1 MICAVELG
9 MMALSVGLSILAG
22 MMLKKK
28 VKSPLDDKP
37 TTLTTRG
44 SYVPWL
50 LGQRT
55 IAPVFAWAGQRNS
68 KKEKLKDGGKGV
80 GGASGEKTKVFYEA
94 GWHQICV
101 GPVDEL
107 LQIRQN
113 GTVIFEGPISRTSHP
128 SGSLVE
134 LAEREG
140 SFYIYWGEE
149 DQPVNTFLGDADRV
163 GISSRWA
170 GLCYVVW
177 WRKRLGP
184 SPQWPQLEYVV
195 NVKPRSTLL
204 EDSEGYCPATWTID
218 TGYSW
223 EILGTRPITAIR
235 LFPKTAGGG
244 AYEGGVPVEEVGVA
258 HIMEPYLITNPSRN
272 IFQAVPG
279 DPDVGHYI
287 LDPLNVTNPQHFGDG
302 TFHYV
307 KRENGTTIRSV
318 AAGPLSGISGE
329 WTYNEAERLAPGTY
343 NITKIFPVGGVSG
356 ASVAGHVRKHYHYF
370 SVEGTRIDHYFN
382 IPIVGFLD
390 GAEGTGYIAVGG
402 DWSEYIRKGEIE
414 LVGNGMADGTYALF
428 KKSEYVEHHA
438 SWTEEDH
445 AAAFEVAKG
454 LTWWFPAGQV
464 IRIKDNSGIPDGDY
478 IVSRSEDSPLLD
490 GTTRVYLEQD
500 VTDITADGEIEA
512 WYYRTPDYG
521 VNPAHAI
528 AEMLFSPW
536 PYGLGLDQDEWDL
549 DSLEEV
555 GEYFDP
561 DVGQRLFTSW
571 LATEGEEI
579 EALLGAAMQD
589 LGLAII
595 WDTATGKHRFRL
607 IRDPEETTPSEVQ
620 EISDDI
626 ILEPLPQIET
636 LHADQRPN
644 RLVFAFPDRQMNY
657 RTSTIAIDDDGQ
669 ASFLEYQKAQEVKLT
684 IIDHFDPAAIVA
696 ERRSQEELAG
706 GSTFMFNMNRS
717 ARELLPGDVLLVEG
731 FDELLRVTGVEFQGD
746 EGTVKVECITD
757 IFGTPVS
764 TFRAGQGA
772 LPSPAESPV
781 EDLAFRALEIPE
793 HLSGK
798 GNQLIGVPRIRAN
811 QAAGSSD
818 IFLSLDDLTYTYN
831 STDYEVHSGGT
842 LIDALAADG
851 ELEEAEGPTFTI
863 QGPDILDAVEDLTG
877 DDYNW
882 RAGRQIALI
891 GDEICFFQKVTAI
904 SGTTYRLDGLI
915 RARFDTRRAAHAEG
929 TQIYLFLRDNLN
941 QLSDL
946 LLSVGA
952 DLYTKS
958 IPAGVSADVVD
969 PDNRTLAGKGVRPM
983 APENL
988 RLSAPFPC
996 LAGFKTGND
1005 LTLNW
1010 EYLSSLTPR
1019 SGAGMQGYGAICG
1032 ASEVDGEFRL
1042 EILDGSDVV
1051 KRTVTTSGL
1060 TYDYSNANMVSDF
1073 TSEPSSLKARLT
1085 MVRGGLDS
1093 ESITLEIVRF

>member
-1 MICAVELG
+1 MICVVELG
-9 MMALSVGLSILAG
+9 MMAISIGISLLAG
-22 MMLKKK
+22 MLLKKK

-50 LGQRT
+50 LGQRV

-68 KKEKLKDGGKGV
+68 KKEKLKDGGKGI
-80 GGASGEKTKVFYEA
+80 GGVSDSKTKVFYEA
-94 GWHQICV
+94 GWHQICI

-107 LQIRQN
+107 YQIRQN
-113 GTVIFEGPISRTSHP
+113 GAVIFEGPISRTSHP

-134 LAEREG
+134 LADREG

-149 DQPVNTFLGDADRV
+149 DQPVNTFLGDAARV

-184 SPQWPQLEYVV
+184 SPQWPQLEYVI

-218 TGYSW
+218 TGYTW
-223 EILGTRPITAIR
+223 DILGVRPINAIR
-235 LFPKTAGGG
+235 VYPKTVGSPPPGGTYSG
-244 AYEGGVPVEEVGVA
+244 IVPESEVGVA
-258 HIMEPYLITNPSRN
+258 DLMTPVVITHPARN
-272 IFQAVPG
+272 IWRVIPG
-279 DPDVGHYI
+279 DPTIGHYI
-287 LDPLNVTNPQHFGDG
+287 LDPLIVTNPEYFQTDTDHDIQEAG
-302 TFHYV
+302 V
-307 KRENGTTIRSV
+307 RTIRRIR
-318 AAGPLSGISGE
+318 SGSAVLSGE
-329 WTYNEAERLAPGTY
+329 WTFNEAERLAPGTY
-343 NITKIFPVGGVSG
+343 NITKIFPAGGVSG
-356 ASVAGHVRKHYHYF
+356 ADAAGHVRKHYHYF
-370 SVEGTRIDHYFN
+370 SPDGTRVDHYFN
-382 IPIVGFLD
+382 IPIVSYSD
-390 GAEGTGYIAVGG
+390 GVEGTGYIAVGG
-402 DWSEYIRKGEIE
+402 NWSEYIRKGEIE
-414 LVGNGMADGTYALF
+414 LSGNGMADGTYALA
-428 KKSEYVEHHA
+428 KASEYVEHHA
-438 SWTEEDH
+438 SWDEEDH
-445 AAAFEVAKG
+445 SPALVVEKNQ
-454 LTWWFPAGQV
+454 TWWFPAGQV
-464 IRIKDNSGIPDGDY
+464 LRIKDNSGIPDGDY
-478 IVSRSEDSPLLD
+478 IVLRSEDYE

-500 VTDITADGEIEA
+500 VTTVEADGQIEA
-512 WYYRTPDYG
+512 WYYRTPDFG

-528 AEMLFSPW
+528 AEMLFSSW
-536 PYGLGLDQDEWDL
+536 PYGLGLDQSEWDL

-555 GEYFDP
+555 GSYFDP
-561 DVGQRLFTSW
+561 DIGQRLFTSW

-607 IRDPEETTPSEVQ
+607 IRDPEETSPTEVQ
-620 EISDDI
+620 EISDDL

-644 RLVFAFPDRQMNY
+644 RLIFAFPDRQMNY

-669 ASFLEYQKAQEVKLT
+669 AGYLEYQKAQEVKLT
-684 IIDHFDPAAIVA
+684 IVDHIDPAAIVA

-706 GSTFMFNMNRS
+706 GSAFTFNMNRS

-772 LPSPAESPV
+772 LPSPAESPE
-781 EDLAFRALEIPE
+781 EDLAFRIFEIPE

-798 GNQLIGVPRIRAN
+798 GNQYIGVPRIRAN
-811 QAAGSSD
+811 QAANSSD
-818 IFLSLDDLTYTYN
+818 IYLSLDDLTYTYN
-831 STDYEVHSGGT
+831 SSDYEVHSGGT
-842 LIDALAADG
+842 LIDALAADDPS
-851 ELEEAEGPTFTI
+851 EVDEGPTFTI

-882 RAGRQIALI
+882 RAGRQVALI
-891 GDEICFFQKVTAI
+891 GDEICFFKKITAI
-904 SGTTYRLDGLI
+904 SGTTYRIDGLI
-915 RARFDTRRAAHAEG
+915 RARFDTRKAAHAG
-929 TQIYLFLRDNLN
+929 STQVYLFLRDNLN

-952 DLYTKS
+952 DLYLKS
-958 IPAGVSADVVD
+958 VPAGVSADVVD
-969 PDNRTLAGKGVRPM
+969 PDNRTLYGKGVRPM
-983 APENL
+983 APANL
-988 RLSAPFPC
+988 RLSAPFSC

-1005 LTLNW
+1005 LAFNW

-1032 ASEVDGEFRL
+1032 ESAVDGEFRL
-1042 EILDGSDVV
+1042 EILNALDEV
-1051 KRTVTTSGL
+1051 KRTVLTTDL
-1060 TYDYSNANMVSDF
+1060 TYSYSNANMVSDF

-1093 ESITLEIVRF
+1093 DSVTLEIARL